1 MGTKKNV
8 SKRKSVI
15 DSDTESSRMRKM
27 NNYVS
32 PYRQTQPNK
41 LTSNRSNKSLHSDRS
56 RSRSADKKSVK
67 KYNNISNIY
76 QKQSNVNRQKKVQ
89 GLSIEKKSRGNFI
102 EE

>member
-1 MGTKKNV
+1 
-8 SKRKSVI
+8 
-15 DSDTESSRMRKM
+15 M

-67 KYNNISNIY
+67 KYNNISNLY
-76 QKQSNVNRQKKVQ
+76 QKQTNIHRQKQVKAAP
-89 GLSIEKKSRGNFI
+89 IEKKSRGNFI
-102 EE
+102 EEESFEEDRSNQYQYTDT